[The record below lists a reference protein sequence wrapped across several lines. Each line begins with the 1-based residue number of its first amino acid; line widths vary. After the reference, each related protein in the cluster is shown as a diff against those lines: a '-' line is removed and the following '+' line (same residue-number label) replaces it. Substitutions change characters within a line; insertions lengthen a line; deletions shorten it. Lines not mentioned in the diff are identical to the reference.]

1 MHLYKKAK
9 PDSNFVASARQCF
22 AYTIT
27 IYAYDKVTFQIAV
40 SEETGD
46 YLPVCP
52 GFFVFGIS
60 KACFL

>member
-1 MHLYKKAK
+1 MHLGKQKR
-9 PDSNFVASARQCF
+9 DLNFIASARQCF

-27 IYAYDKVTFQIAV
+27 IYAYDKVTFEIAV

-52 GFFVFGIS
+52 GLFVFGIS
-60 KACFL
+60 KACLL